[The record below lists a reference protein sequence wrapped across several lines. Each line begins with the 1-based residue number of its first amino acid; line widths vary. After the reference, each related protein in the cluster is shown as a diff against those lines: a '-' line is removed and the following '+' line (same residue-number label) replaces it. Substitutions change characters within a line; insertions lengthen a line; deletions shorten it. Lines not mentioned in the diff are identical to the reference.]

1 MLRPLYELEEKGII
15 TLTICAPYLEDIK
28 CHIQKNTR
36 MVIVTHSSNVT
47 GEIFDVDSIESIV
60 KNVAFFYGGCG
71 SKCRSYTSIYGKY

>member
-36 MVIVTHSSNVT
+36 MVYRDTQ
-47 GEIFDVDSIESIV
+47 F
-60 KNVAFFYGGCG
+60 
-71 SKCRSYTSIYGKY
+71 KCDR